1 MKKWCL
7 LFFFCVSTL
16 ADAQISFRVMTY
28 NVENLFDLLDN
39 PQTEDSEFL
48 PGGDRNWSAY
58 RYYTKLQHVSK
69 VVLAAGEWE
78 TPALVALQEVESD
91 SVLTDLLTKTGLR
104 TQYYRYCMTTGSD
117 SRGINVALL
126 YQRDKFRYITHQ
138 ELVVVL
144 PEQRRLKG
152 TRNILHVSGELVS
165 GDTLDV
171 FVCHFPSKYGGELET
186 RGDRVAAA
194 NTLRQVCDSLYRV
207 RLEASFLIMGD
218 LNETPDCEV
227 VSEILV
233 GGKKPSG
240 AVYVSGKFCNLVSDC
255 KVKNGIE
262 GSHKYRGS
270 WSFLDHLIVSRNML
284 LAEPSG
290 IRYVAGT
297 ASLFSPSF
305 ILTTDKTWLGVRPFR
320 TYYGFK
326 YEKGYS
332 DHLPVVADFVV
343 YPE

>member
-1 MKKWCL
+1 M
-7 LFFFCVSTL
+7 
-16 ADAQISFRVMTY
+16 
-28 NVENLFDLLDN
+28 
-39 PQTEDSEFL
+39 
-48 PGGDRNWSAY
+48 
-58 RYYTKLQHVSK
+58 
-69 VVLAAGEWE
+69 
-78 TPALVALQEVESD
+78 
-91 SVLTDLLTKTGLR
+91 
-104 TQYYRYCMTTGSD
+104 
-117 SRGINVALL
+117 
-126 YQRDKFRYITHQ
+126 
-138 ELVVVL
+138 
-144 PEQRRLKG
+144 
-152 TRNILHVSGELVS
+152 
-165 GDTLDV
+165 
-171 FVCHFPSKYGGELET
+171 ET

-218 LNETPDCEV
+218 LNETPDSEV